1 MCVYVLPAC
10 RYMYHIHAIL
20 TKASKSVLDP
30 LELELQMI
38 VRCHVGMGIENRFAT
53 KAISVLRH

>member
-1 MCVYVLPAC
+1 
-10 RYMYHIHAIL
+10 MYHIHAIL